1 MPLKKLFLS
10 VVAMIAPVLLVAFSP
25 FNLTYADVI
34 DLNVKPKWTNYAAN
48 WQFMT
53 NRFDCTSGGWC
64 WGADSYNQV
73 DTRTDGLTVRKIRFN
88 LPNGIILGSGDYI
101 TAQMYIRQ
109 TQANNSLDTVFGP
122 MKSDTSHITLIDTNV
137 APASNTNYLVKFTFY
152 VESTITVSNTT
163 TYVTIGSS
171 RAADYNILWAYEA
184 NGSVSGGVVNFY
196 STVANTDYTA
206 KLNELSTG
214 ITNLNSKLN
223 NTNNKLDTVNSNLTQ
238 LKNSQD
244 QANQDAQDRYD
255 QEKQEENDREQQGSA
270 DNSSVLGLF
279 NFNVLNPFAP
289 IFNMFSSSC
298 SVSIPTLSSWINSPS
313 STYSSWWC
321 SNSKLQGIRSTL
333 TPVFSIASIILLF
346 GFIINWLRNDTSSV
360 TVTYDEG
367 RDG

>member
-1 MPLKKLFLS
+1 MPPKKLFLS
-10 VVAMIAPVLLVAFSP
+10 VVALIAPVLLVAFSP
-25 FNLTYADVI
+25 FNLSYADVI
-34 DLNVKPKWTNYAAN
+34 DLNVKPKWTNYAAS
-48 WQFMT
+48 WQYMT
-53 NRFDCTSGGWC
+53 NRFDCASGGWC

-73 DTRTDGLTVRKIRFN
+73 DTRTDGLTIRKIRFN
-88 LPNGIILGSGDYI
+88 LPNGIILGAGDYI

-206 KLNELSTG
+206 KLNEISSG

-223 NTNNKLDTVNSNLTQ
+223 NTNSKLDTVNSNLTQ

-255 QEKQEENDREQQGSA
+255 SEKQEESDREQSNGS
-270 DNSSVLGLF
+270 NNNQIGSLF
-279 NFNVLNPFAP
+279 NFSLLNPFAP
-289 IFNMFSSSC
+289 IFNLFSGSC
-298 SVSIPTLSSWINSPS
+298 SVSIPTLAGWINSPT
-313 STYSSWWC
+313 STYTSWWC
-321 SNSKLQGIRSTL
+321 SNSTMNNIRSTL
-333 TPVFSIASIILLF
+333 TPVLGLSSSMLLF
-346 GFIINWLRNDTSSV
+346 AFIVRKVLNGSQFNGGI
-360 TVTYDEG
+360 EIE
-367 RDG
+367 